1 VTPPPPAP
9 SPLHWLAEEGNVT
22 LREGMGSVLFTC
34 IFLLVGI
41 VVAIWWLKRNA

>member
-1 VTPPPPAP
+1 VSRIYLIA
-9 SPLHWLAEEGNVT
+9 AENPVT

-41 VVAIWWLKRNA
+41 LVAIWWLRRNV

>member
-1 VTPPPPAP
+1 M
-9 SPLHWLAEEGNVT
+9 SPLIMLAEEHPVT

-41 VVAIWWLKRNA
+41 VVAIWWLKRNT